1 MPSEHSAISS
11 QIDYR
16 PWFKIDHGVDLLL
29 NSGIGQLNNCSQSYD
44 PDIIFKLSTNLSV
57 TR

>member
-1 MPSEHSAISS
+1 MPSEHPEISS

-16 PWFKIDHGVDLLL
+16 SWFKIDRGVDLLL
-29 NSGIGQLNNCSQSYD
+29 HSGIGQLNNCPQSYD